1 MKVIEDVFKTQKAV
15 IGVIHLPPLPGS
27 PLYNGA
33 EVNSIVERA
42 LRDAR
47 ALRDGG
53 IDGILIENFWDMPYR
68 RGRAEPSTIACMTAV
83 AREVAKEVDVP
94 LGINVLR
101 NDAVAAI
108 AIAKAVGGTF
118 IRANAYIEVV
128 VTDQGIVNPCAYKAQ
143 RAKRL
148 YQALNVRVF
157 ADVHVKH
164 GVPLAQ
170 RPVEV
175 IAEEALTRGL
185 ADAIVLTGQSTGT
198 PPSLTYVE
206 RVRARLP
213 NATIIIG
220 SGCNPENISVLFR
233 LADAAIV
240 GSYFRGGNLSAPVD
254 IDKVK
259 DFMSIVKEKRRGT
272 S

>member
-1 MKVIEDVFKTQKAV
+1 MKIIEDIFKTTKAV
-15 IGVIHLPPLPGS
+15 IGVIHLPPLPGA
-27 PLYNGA
+27 PLYDGG
-33 EVNSIVERA
+33 EVDSIIEKT

-68 RGRAEPSTIACMTAV
+68 RGHAEPSTIACMAV
-83 AREVAKEVDVP
+83 IAREVAREVDVP

-101 NDAVAAI
+101 NDAISAI
-108 AIAKAVGGTF
+108 AIAKAVGGAF
-118 IRANAYIEVV
+118 IRANAYVEVI
-128 VTDQGIVNPCAYKAQ
+128 VTDQGIIDPCAYKVQ
-143 RAKRL
+143 RAKIL
-148 YQALNVRVF
+148 YQALKVRVF
-157 ADVHVKH
+157 ADIHVKH
-164 GVPLAQ
+164 GAPLVQ

-175 IAEEALTRGL
+175 IAEEALSRGL
-185 ADAIVLTGQSTGT
+185 ADAIILTGPSTGT

-213 NATIIIG
+213 SASIIIG
-220 SGCNPENISVLFR
+220 SGCNPENISTLFR

-254 IDKVK
+254 VDKVK
-259 DFMSIVKEKRRGT
+259 AFMSIVKEKRRKVT
-272 S
+272 